1 MAWNA
6 IVEKV
11 APYVVKIETPR
22 GHGTGFL
29 CLYNQDK
36 TLLGIATA
44 YHVVEDADE
53 WQQPLRIRH
62 YPSHTTQFFKESER
76 AILADP
82 NTDSAVILISPG
94 DLKLP
99 DSTIPLLPITAPL
112 DIGADVGWLGFPSVA
127 PYTLCFFSGSISA
140 RQEARHAYLI
150 DGVAINGVSGGPVLY
165 STDTDGVQIVG
176 TVSAYISN
184 RATGDALP
192 GLAMARDVS
201 HFHETISMVKTLD
214 EAREKKQEQEVKSPS
229 ASVESDHP
237 PVEPPAPE

>member
-11 APYVVKIETPR
+11 APYVVKIETPQ

-36 TLLGIATA
+36 SLLGIATA

-53 WQQPLRIRH
+53 WQQPIRIRH

-82 NTDSAVILISPG
+82 NTDSTVILISPG

-99 DSTIPLLPITAPL
+99 ESTIPLLPITAPL

-127 PYTLCFFSGSISA
+127 PYTLCLFLREYQRTA
-140 RQEARHAYLI
+140 R
-150 DGVAINGVSGGPVLY
+150 G
-165 STDTDGVQIVG
+165 
-176 TVSAYISN
+176 
-184 RATGDALP
+184 
-192 GLAMARDVS
+192 
-201 HFHETISMVKTLD
+201 
-214 EAREKKQEQEVKSPS
+214 
-229 ASVESDHP
+229 
-237 PVEPPAPE
+237 